1 MKRNNKIYH
10 IIILMFNVLG
20 IILGIWVVS
29 TILAIPMAVGYRVE
43 VGTSRVQSR
52 GRYRIGV
59 GTG

>member
-1 MKRNNKIYH
+1 MQQNYKIYH
-10 IIILMFNVLG
+10 IIILMFDVLG

-52 GRYRIGV
+52 GRH
-59 GTG
+59 

>member
-1 MKRNNKIYH
+1 MQQNYKIYH
-10 IIILMFNVLG
+10 IIILMFDVLG

-52 GRYRIGV
+52 GRY
-59 GTG
+59 